1 MEFTVRE
8 RICEASIVRRSM
20 DGRFPR
26 KMELCGAIDERHVIM
41 QTPPNSSSLY
51 FNYKKKFSVVLMA
64 ACDTKYK
71 LTLVDIGDTGR

>member
-8 RICEASIVRRSM
+8 RICEPSIIRRSM
-20 DGRFPR
+20 EGRFPR
-26 KMELCGAIDERHVIM
+26 KTKLSCAIDEEHVIM
-41 QTPPNSSSLY
+41 QTPPSSSLY
-51 FNYKKKFSVVLMA
+51 FNYKKKFSVLLMA